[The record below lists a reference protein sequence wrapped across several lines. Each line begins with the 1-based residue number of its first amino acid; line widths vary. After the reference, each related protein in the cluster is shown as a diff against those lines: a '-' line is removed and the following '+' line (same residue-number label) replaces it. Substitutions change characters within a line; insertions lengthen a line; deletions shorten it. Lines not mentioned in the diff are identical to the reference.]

1 MLKNRKD
8 KKMAS
13 RISTDNQLLQLT
25 REEMKNEEKMEKS
38 DNELHTELANLN
50 QVITNF
56 GS

>member
-1 MLKNRKD
+1 
-8 KKMAS
+8 MAS
-13 RISTDNQLLQLT
+13 QISTDNQLLQLT